1 MNTNALDNHEVF
13 QNNTV
18 LSDCAIKEDE
28 DRVDVQRLI
37 VGETDNTVVVPSG
50 TGRVDDGHQNDP
62 DDVLAMMML
71 MDEEGMMLDGG
82 GWGLTVGEGHSCGD
96 GLVMYM
102 TSPAFS
108 KAVQEHRCGA
118 RYVTRCRRG
127 LLRRHSLIYIL
138 QHNAGKLVI

>member
-1 MNTNALDNHEVF
+1 MSINALENHEVF
-13 QNNTV
+13 KNNTI
-18 LSDCAIKEDE
+18 LSDCAIKEE
-28 DRVDVQRLI
+28 GDRLDVQRLI
-37 VGETDNTVVVPSG
+37 VAETDNTVVVPSG

-82 GWGLTVGEGHSCGD
+82 GWGLAVGEGHSCGD

-118 RYVTRCRRG
+118 RYVSRCRYG
-127 LLRRHSLIYIL
+127 LLRIHSLISLL
-138 QHNAGKLVI
+138 QNNAGKLVI